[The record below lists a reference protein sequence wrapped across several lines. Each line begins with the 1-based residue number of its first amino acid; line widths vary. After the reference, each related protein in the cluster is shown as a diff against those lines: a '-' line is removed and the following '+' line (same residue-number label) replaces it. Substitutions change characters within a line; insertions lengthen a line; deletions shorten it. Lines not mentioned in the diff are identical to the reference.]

1 MAKSPAWQRK
11 EGKNPEGGLNKKG
24 VASYRAANPGSKLKT
39 AVTTKPSKLKKG
51 SKSANRRKSF
61 CARMGGMKKRLTS
74 AKTAND
80 PNSRINKSL
89 RKWNCEDGGYI
100 ETKNTGGAIMPK
112 GPGTYGS
119 KVGRPKKKNT
129 ATMAGGGKIKRSSLI
144 GNPHGTYMDK
154 GGKVKTREEKYAEA
168 YGDTKNFKGKGK
180 KVYSPLKGKR
190 KEGKKMSGS
199 PYNIKKLK
207 PGDKGYK
214 SAEQLNKEVRA
225 FDARKKDKGPGK
237 SIRKKRTTKTMEERM
252 QDLTSPMK
260 AISVKKDKK
269 TSKTKMTKAKVKTM
283 KAMPKKA
290 MPKKETKM
298 SKAKSK
304 AKKVLSM
311 FKPISVKEK
320 AARKKKSAFKKES
333 KFTTDT
339 YSPVVSRNPETK
351 VVNRQKKVVTTKS
364 GDQFPV
370 MKKKSTSAQSFRE
383 AFAKAKAE
391 GLKTFP
397 WQGRKYS
404 TKVKGEKKDGGKV
417 KKYNMGGM
425 VDVPQSQA
433 FKQGIKYF
441 EGGGRVSVSNDNAGA
456 GDVAHVHSHSG
467 YKAGE

>member
-100 ETKNTGGAIMPK
+100 ETKNTGGQIMA
-112 GPGTYGS
+112 
-119 KVGRPKKKNT
+119 KKSYSE
-129 ATMAGGGKIKRSSLI
+129 M
-144 GNPHGTYMDK
+144 
-154 GGKVKTREEKYAEA
+154 
-168 YGDTKNFKGKGK
+168 YGDTKYYEGKDK

-237 SIRKKRTTKTMEERM
+237 SIRKKRTTKTMKERM

-260 AISVKKDKK
+260 AMSIRKDKK
-269 TSKTKMTKAKVKTM
+269 TSKAKMTKAKAKSTM
-283 KAMPKKA
+283 KAMPKKD

-370 MKKKSTSAQSFRE
+370 MKKKSTSAQSFRD
-383 AFAKAKAE
+383 AFSNARKE
-391 GLKTFP
+391 GKKVFT

-425 VDVPQSQA
+425 VDVPQTQA

-441 EGGGRVSVSNDNAGA
+441 EGCGRVSVSNDNAGA
-456 GDVAHVHSHSG
+456 GDIAHVHSHSG